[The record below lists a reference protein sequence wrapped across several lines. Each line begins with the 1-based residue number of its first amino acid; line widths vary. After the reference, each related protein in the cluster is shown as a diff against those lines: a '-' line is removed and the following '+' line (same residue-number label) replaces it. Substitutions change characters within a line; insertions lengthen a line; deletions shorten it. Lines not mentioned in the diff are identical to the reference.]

1 MNSVFA
7 LLNTTPGLKLSVK
20 SLSKRLGIKKK
31 EVFYLCFKDTRI
43 RRVFGSEVGT
53 NKNNLGVFTVDPQ

>member
-20 SLSKRLGIKKK
+20 SMSKRLGIKKK
-31 EVFYLCFKDTRI
+31 EVFICVLKTPAFAEFL
-43 RRVFGSEVGT
+43 V
-53 NKNNLGVFTVDPQ
+53 